1 MNIWILTI
9 GSSDVQL
16 DSNSLSKKKGRTEN
30 NNYSD
35 KIWNYWYTD
44 ELKTDYNLPSS
55 AAPTR
60 TFSDKDEL
68 YRIAPR
74 ILGTVYR
81 NSSESCQ
88 QEILTYLTFPLLDN
102 FVVQLKDKNLNNPEA
117 YPLPDAIVL
126 LLTDQSA
133 ILSDYQQRR
142 KSNSPYWQDTCE
154 LEPILRHYLNQEFPN
169 ISCET
174 IFLNPTETG
183 LDNWDAVLT
192 LVRDKFKNLNIND
205 RKVEISTEENVYVS
219 HQAGTPAISSAVQFS
234 SLGKFGDRVRF
245 LVSNEYNPELTDF
258 VPSSSY
264 LLGIKREQAKE
275 LLKNYDYAGVDQLVG
290 NDLQGEDRTLL
301 KASLKWNVAKF
312 FNPQNNESSL
322 SDPSFLEVLEKH
334 PNFVSEVVERTTG
347 ANWWWIAYEEVY
359 LAVIRKN
366 QGNIV
371 EAFFHSFR
379 AFEYIFFEWCKQEI
393 SPYIEWIKGVP
404 YLSPSI
410 LDDPNNY
417 FSNKRCN
424 DISDFKRIKLQL
436 EELKKKLPEEIKNED
451 RVKLD
456 MATVCKIFRA
466 FRYKEYKQHCEHLKI
481 FWDTSATAIN
491 VSNKRNFI
499 VHQVQGMSE
508 SDLWNFWD
516 TSTPEEWADRLLD
529 FLNFIAKKEFVD
541 LEQASLMAQ
550 VHQELTQAIDSL

>member
-102 FVVQLKDKNLNNPEA
+102 FVAKLKARNLNNPEA
-117 YPLPDAIVL
+117 YPLPEAIVL

-142 KSNSPYWQDTCE
+142 KLNSPYWQDTCE
-154 LEPILRHYLNQEFPN
+154 LEPILRHYLNQKFPN
-169 ISCET
+169 ISCEA

-183 LDNWDAVLT
+183 LDNWDSVLN
-192 LVRDKFKNLNIND
+192 LVGDKFKNLNIND

-245 LVSNEYNPELTDF
+245 LVSNEYNSELTDF
-258 VPSSSY
+258 VPSCSY

-275 LLKNYDYAGVDQLVG
+275 LLKNYDYAGVDKLVRQYLNDNVKILLDAAIQWNYAEFERFSDFLKGQNIQYPDSVIQEFQGIYPQLVEIA
-290 NDLQGEDRTLL
+290 QDRT
-301 KASLKWNVAKF
+301 K
-312 FNPQNNESSL
+312 QE
-322 SDPSFLEVLEKH
+322 
-334 PNFVSEVVERTTG
+334 
-347 ANWWWIAYEEVY
+347 NWWWTAYESAY
-359 LAVIRKN
+359 LSLVRLR
-366 QGNIV
+366 QSNII
-371 EAFFHSFR
+371 ESTFHSFR
-379 AFEYIFFEWCKQEI
+379 AVEGLLLRWAEENYQIKPDDTNPKDSRKYIWDQSGENRVQKPGDSVRYYVAFGKDLYNLFKSHLERDKK
-393 SPYIEWIKGVP
+393 PIKIPIIQFGNVVFDRRNE
-404 YLSPSI
+404 LFHQLKGLHQ
-410 LDDPNNY
+410 LD
-417 FSNKRCN
+417 F
-424 DISDFKRIKLQL
+424 
-436 EELKKKLPEEIKNED
+436 
-451 RVKLD
+451 
-456 MATVCKIFRA
+456 
-466 FRYKEYKQHCEHLKI
+466 
-481 FWDTSATAIN
+481 TSAKESLSDKEIVFKFWEVDSNQENDWITRIIECLN
-491 VSNKRNFI
+491 CVSNKRIRFIDFSENFQI
-499 VHQVQGMSE
+499 DDE
-508 SDLWNFWD
+508 I
-516 TSTPEEWADRLLD
+516 P
-529 FLNFIAKKEFVD
+529 
-541 LEQASLMAQ
+541 SLMLQ
-550 VHQELTQAIDSL
+550 VHQELTKAIVSL